1 MGAQLAAAAFG
12 IWLMAAPAVLGYA
25 GVARSVDRI
34 AGPVIAALALIAVSE
49 CTRGLRWANVAV
61 ASTLILSA
69 LWFDYPPVAALN
81 SVATAVGVIVLS
93 SLRSR
98 VRSSFGG
105 GWSVL
110 LRGGGDGQLE

>member
-25 GVARSVDRI
+25 GMAEALDRI
-34 AGPVIAALALIAVSE
+34 AGPVIAAVAIIAASE

-61 ASTLILSA
+61 GAILICSP
-69 LWFDYPPVAALN
+69 LWFEYARAATFN
-81 SVATAVGVIVLS
+81 SVTTGVAVVVLS
-93 SLRSR
+93 SLRGT

-105 GWSVL
+105 GWRVL
-110 LRGGGDGQLE
+110 LRGGL